1 MDSGAW
7 WATAHGVAESER
19 TEETELARLQY
30 LCRPNDTSG
39 WLGRQ
44 SGSSFPQTL
53 SSGDS
58 PGGPVVKTLLPDAGG
73 VGSIP
78 G

>member
-58 PGGPVVKTLLPDAGG
+58 PGGPVV
-73 VGSIP
+73 
-78 G
+78 